1 MTASIHG
8 CNQWERLHPYSTTIE
23 QLIIMEGRDSIMRIN
38 GARQFRGN
46 DGKSYLV
53 QDAHKS
59 DMHKGKYILAFKVND
74 VYKLCYDMFYKLLY
88 FDTIK
93 DAQREVPYSADFIRV
108 M

>member
-1 MTASIHG
+1 MQAKNKGVTTG
-8 CNQWERLHPYSTTIE
+8 WPHPSHKR
-23 QLIIMEGRDSIMRIN
+23 EGRYRVMRIN

-53 QDAHKS
+53 MNAPAADR
-59 DMHKGKYILAFKVND
+59 HKGKYILGVKVNGI
-74 VYKLCYDMFYKLLY
+74 YKLCYDMLYNLLH

-93 DAQREVPYSADFIRV
+93 DAQREVLYSADFIRV